1 MSKPNSEPLR
11 VGVAGLGAVGMPV
24 ARALDAGIEG
34 LVLAG
39 VSASDQTRA
48 EGRVADFRTPPP
60 VVGLDALVEM
70 SDVLVEGL
78 PPDRFLDLARPAVE
92 AGKIL
97 IPLTVTALLV
107 NMDLVERAKAT
118 GARIIVPTGAI
129 LGLDAVRAAAEGT
142 VEEIVMVT
150 RKPPAGLK
158 SAPFVKEQGID
169 LDALEGPMKLYEGSV
184 RDAAQKFPANVNVSV
199 ALALAGIGPDETR
212 YEIWAD
218 PALER
223 NTHTIRVES
232 AETRFEMTIAGVP
245 SVENPATGK
254 LTPLSTIATLKGLVS
269 TLKVGT

>member
-1 MSKPNSEPLR
+1 MDKTGKRPLR

-34 LVLAG
+34 LALAG
-39 VSASDQTRA
+39 VAASDKARA
-48 EGRVADFRTPPP
+48 EKRVADFRAPPP
-60 VVGLDALVEM
+60 VVDLDALVEM

-78 PPDRFLDLARPAVE
+78 PPVHFLDLARPTVE

-107 NMDLVERAKAT
+107 NMDLVERARET

-142 VEEIVMVT
+142 VEEVVMVT

-158 SAPFVKEQGID
+158 TAPFVKEQGLD
-169 LDALEGPMKLYEGSV
+169 LDALDAPLKLYEGSV

-212 YEIWAD
+212 YEIWVD
-218 PALER
+218 PGIDR

-232 AETRFEMTIAGVP
+232 AETRFEMTIVGVP

-254 LTPLSTIATLKGLVS
+254 LTPLSAIATLKGLVS
-269 TLKVGT
+269 PLKVGT